1 MYVAKLRVCYRAA
14 DFSDSKKDLEFKD
27 QKKETMIDLI
37 DTLDDTNLAPQY
49 LFNEPILKEV
59 IKLVEAN
66 IFRTFTNKSK
76 RVN

>member
-1 MYVAKLRVCYRAA
+1 
-14 DFSDSKKDLEFKD
+14 
-27 QKKETMIDLI
+27 MIDLI

-59 IKLVEAN
+59 IKLVETN

-76 RVN
+76 SVN